1 MVWPPL
7 SLPWGLLTCQDIP
20 KADATRAIDCPVGD
34 LNDVENSKAHA
45 DQSEGQGQEEE
56 QKNCDV
62 EACIELLYQM
72 WEDCREE
79 MVCQGQ
85 DMAPFTISEH
95 AYPKISK

>member
-20 KADATRAIDCPVGD
+20 KADATRAIDCSVGD

-56 QKNCDV
+56 QQNCDM

-72 WEDCREE
+72 WEDCRERWYFK
-79 MVCQGQ
+79 VRTWLLSQFQ
-85 DMAPFTISEH
+85 DSLIPR
-95 AYPKISK
+95 

>member
-72 WEDCREE
+72 WEDCRERWY
-79 MVCQGQ
+79 VKVRTWLLSQFQ
-85 DMAPFTISEH
+85 DALIPR
-95 AYPKISK
+95 